1 MISIILVIWIVSSLI
16 ISYIRNVD
24 SCRSRKCCFEKT
36 TLANCYKINKDWCD
50 EYTHACH
57 NVDMD
62 NILSNLIGSTGSTS
76 NNIGSTGS
84 TSNNIGSTG
93 STSSNLNTFLIVCK
107 KDIISIYNNYNQC
120 STLCKDRAWC
130 FHWGKQNC
138 YDRNE
143 EWCDEYLPYHNLNW
157 VDVAGSNVIE
167 KTSTLITQACSKFNT
182 LYKVGLGRC
191 SALCKDHRCCFDLSV
206 GPCVEKP
213 PNFFYGY
220 EDFSN
225 LLTDSVTL
233 VNEFCSVSK
242 IESVLGYTVCSTL
255 CTLFSFKDWISL
267 RIFSMFYSL
276 YWTFMLLS
284 TWRQKLY
291 WKISRLV

>member
-1 MISIILVIWIVSSLI
+1 LLFFSEFSNCYNTKQDWCNEYKLCENLKENSKTGTTSNINTPANAVSDDINYTCDMNRIKSDHILYSKC
-16 ISYIRNVD
+16 VD

-120 STLCKDRAWC
+120 STLCKDRA
-130 FHWGKQNC
+130 
-138 YDRNE
+138 
-143 EWCDEYLPYHNLNW
+143 
-157 VDVAGSNVIE
+157 
-167 KTSTLITQACSKFNT
+167 
-182 LYKVGLGRC
+182 
-191 SALCKDHRCCFDLSV
+191 
-206 GPCVEKP
+206 
-213 PNFFYGY
+213 
-220 EDFSN
+220 
-225 LLTDSVTL
+225 
-233 VNEFCSVSK
+233 
-242 IESVLGYTVCSTL
+242 
-255 CTLFSFKDWISL
+255 
-267 RIFSMFYSL
+267 
-276 YWTFMLLS
+276 
-284 TWRQKLY
+284 
-291 WKISRLV
+291 